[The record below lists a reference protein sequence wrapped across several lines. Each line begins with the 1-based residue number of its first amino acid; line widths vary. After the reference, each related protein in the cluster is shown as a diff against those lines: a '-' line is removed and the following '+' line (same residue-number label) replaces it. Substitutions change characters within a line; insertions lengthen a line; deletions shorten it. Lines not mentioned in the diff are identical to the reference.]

1 MVSMFGTCARCWR
14 AVATW
19 APIQPAGAA
28 TRGLPY
34 SMQAAQS
41 VLLIV
46 ADDMQP
52 SDIHALRHLHA
63 PPILAETPWQ
73 ALEHVPIWKFEQA
86 DCFNLL
92 LTQVICPAYRW
103 QLVVVGQRSK
113 RRAHS
118 LQARARSPAA
128 AARGPADR
136 CSLTIPSLPACMRRG
151 FVSVLRVCRRRH
163 WIDWWRRE
171 SPCREPTRRSAP
183 TQLESPN
190 PDAQ

>member
-1 MVSMFGTCARCWR
+1 
-14 AVATW
+14 
-19 APIQPAGAA
+19 
-28 TRGLPY
+28 
-34 SMQAAQS
+34 MQAAQS

-73 ALEHVPIWKFEQA
+73 ALEHVPIGSSNQQAASICYLRKFGA
-86 DCFNLL
+86 
-92 LTQVICPAYRW
+92 PPRYRW

-136 CSLTIPSLPACMRRG
+136 CSTTTPSLPACTRRG
-151 FVSVLRVCRRRH
+151 FVPILRDCRRRH
-163 WIDWWRRE
+163 WIDW
-171 SPCREPTRRSAP
+171 
-183 TQLESPN
+183 
-190 PDAQ
+190 